1 MAKKIFKNMFIYSF
15 SLICILPILIMIIY
29 SFKSIDGNFSLVQ
42 YGKALFQTEDFFI
55 GFWNSI
61 IYTFVIIG
69 INIPFALLSAYGF
82 TRFKFKSK
90 NILYWL
96 YIVLMLM
103 PFQATIVAQYITLE
117 TLNIIDKPI
126 AVIIPNIFS
135 TFGTIL
141 MAQYMRGINN
151 EIYDAGKIDGL
162 NEFSLFLRIAAPL
175 CKSIISAL
183 TILLFINY
191 WSMVEQPLVFI
202 KDTIDMPL
210 AVTLNASKRFRNIS
224 FTCGILFSILPIL
237 LYQFSYED
245 LVHGIGIT
253 SFIKI
258 DEEYNKERKGKGKEN
273 ILKIIKIFMIIMLV
287 FTLLTQKITYIMM
300 PAVEVVGIKSG
311 DMKSDPSDY
320 TSPSL
325 GYYTNI
331 IPISCIYGGGQNKY
345 IYTVMK
351 EKSRRERLEA
361 VKMTVTV
368 IADNGIEAAI
378 QGGFSPETQIIERS
392 TKPIIDGI
400 IVRVLD
406 NRGADYEE

>member
-1 MAKKIFKNMFIYSF
+1 MDRKIFKNILIYSF
-15 SLICILPILIMIIY
+15 SLICILPMLVMIIY
-29 SFKSIDGNFSLVQ
+29 SFRSIDGNFSLVQ

-69 INIPFALLSAYGF
+69 INIPLSLLSAYGF

-103 PFQATIVAQYITLE
+103 PFQATMVAQYITLKA
-117 TLNIIDKPI
+117 LNIIDKPI
-126 AVIIPNIFS
+126 SVIIPNIFS

-162 NEFSLFLRIAAPL
+162 NEFRLFLRIAAPL

-202 KDTIDMPL
+202 KDAIDMPL
-210 AVTLNASKRFRNIS
+210 AVSLNASKKFGDIA
-224 FTCGILFSILPIL
+224 FACGTLFSILPIL

-253 SFIKI
+253 SFVKI
-258 DEEYNKERKGKGKEN
+258 DEEYNKETKGKGKEN
-273 ILKIIKIFMIIMLV
+273 ILKIIKVFIITMLV
-287 FTLLTQKITYIMM
+287 CTLLTQKITYIMM
-300 PAVEVVGIKSG
+300 PVVEVVGIKSG
-311 DMKSDPSDY
+311 DMKSNPSDY

-331 IPISCIYGGGQNKY
+331 IPSSCIYGVGQNKY
-345 IYTVMK
+345 IYIVMK
-351 EKSRRERLEA
+351 EKSRRERIEA

-378 QGGFSPETQIIERS
+378 QGGFSPETQIIERT
-392 TKPIIDGI
+392 TKSITDGI
-400 IVRVLD
+400 VVRVLD
-406 NRGADYEE
+406 DRGADYEK

>member
-15 SLICILPILIMIIY
+15 SLICILPMLIMLIY
-29 SFKSIDGNFSLVQ
+29 SFKSIEGNFSLAQ

-55 GFWNSI
+55 GFWNST

-69 INIPFALLSAYGF
+69 INIPLSLLSAYGF

-103 PFQATIVAQYITLE
+103 PFQATMVAQYITLKK
-117 TLNIIDKPI
+117 LSIIDNPI

-162 NEFSLFLRIAAPL
+162 NEFRLFLRIAAPL

-210 AVTLNASKRFRNIS
+210 AVTLNASKRFRNIT
-224 FTCGILFSILPIL
+224 FACGTLFSILPIL

-253 SFIKI
+253 SFVKVN
-258 DEEYNKERKGKGKEN
+258 EEYSKERKGKGKEN
-273 ILKIIKIFMIIMLV
+273 ILKIIKFFMIIMIV

-300 PAVEVVGIKSG
+300 PTVEVVGIKSG
-311 DMKSDPSDY
+311 DMKSNPSDY
-320 TSPSL
+320 TSPSI
-325 GYYTNI
+325 GYYTSI
-331 IPISCIYGGGQNKY
+331 IPSSCIYGGGQNKY

-361 VKMTVTV
+361 VKMAVTV
-368 IADNGIEAAI
+368 IADNGFQVAI
-378 QGGFSPETQIIERS
+378 QGGFSPSMQIVERS
-392 TKPIIDGI
+392 TKQLIDGM
-400 IVRVLD
+400 IVRVAD
-406 NRGADYEE
+406 NRGASHEE